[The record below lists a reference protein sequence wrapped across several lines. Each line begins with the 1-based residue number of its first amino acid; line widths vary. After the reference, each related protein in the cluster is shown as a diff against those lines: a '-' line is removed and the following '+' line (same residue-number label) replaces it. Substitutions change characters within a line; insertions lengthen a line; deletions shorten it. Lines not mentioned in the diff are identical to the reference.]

1 MMAYNMEISMS
12 KKKTAFLS
20 YAHEDKDFAER
31 IAIELRKAGID
42 AQIDKWE
49 IKAGDSLIQKI
60 FVEGIPKCDFFLI
73 SLSRASARSKW
84 VREELDSAMIKKI
97 EGGTKIIPLI
107 KEKCEIPPPLRAL
120 LRVDLSADFDAGI
133 RKVVKSIYDV
143 SDKPPLGKIPE
154 YITELKNSVGGLSQ
168 IASTVGSILLSRQ
181 DDQLDFEKVYTADEI
196 QRLTP
201 KLTAEGIN
209 DAVDELEE
217 YGLVQVKKHIGTT
230 PYDFGYVEPTYALF
244 LHFKDEG
251 LDYDP
256 IADIKTVAS
265 VAASEGKIFGNKIP
279 ELTRLQPVRINRA
292 VAYLDD
298 YGIVRVHKYLGAHGS
313 TASLN
318 FFVEATR
325 KTRQFVEEN
334 CK

>member
-1 MMAYNMEISMS
+1 MVIPMSMN
-12 KKKTAFLS
+12 KIAFLS

-31 IAIELRKAGID
+31 IANELLKARID
-42 AQIDKWE
+42 AQIDQWE
-49 IKAGDSLIQKI
+49 IKAGDPLIQKI

-73 SLSRASARSKW
+73 LLSDASVRSDW
-84 VREELDSAMIKKI
+84 VREELDLAMIKKI
-97 EGGTKIIPLI
+97 EGETRIIPLI
-107 KEKCEIPPPLRAL
+107 KEKCEIPHPLRTL
-120 LRVDLSADFDAGI
+120 LWVDLSADFDAGI

-143 SDKPPLGKIPE
+143 SEKPPLGTIPE

-168 IASTVGSILLSRQ
+168 VASTVGSILLSRQ
-181 DDQLDFEKVYTADEI
+181 DDQLDFEKGYTGEEI
-196 QRLTP
+196 RRLVP
-201 KLTAEGIN
+201 MLTKEEIN

-217 YGLVQVKKHIGTT
+217 YGLVRTGKDVDTALYNFSYI
-230 PYDFGYVEPTYALF
+230 ESTYALF

-256 IADIKTVAS
+256 IEDIKIVAS
-265 VAASEGKIFGNKIP
+265 VAASEGKIFGNKIQERTKLP
-279 ELTRLQPVRINRA
+279 PVRINRA
-292 VAYLDD
+292 VAYLED
-298 YGIVRVHKYLGAHGS
+298 YGIVRVHKYLGAVGS
-313 TASLN
+313 TALLN

>member
-1 MMAYNMEISMS
+1 MS

-20 YAHEDKDFAER
+20 YAHEDKNFAER

-42 AQIDKWE
+42 AQIAEWE
-49 IKAGDSLIQKI
+49 IKAGDPLIQKI

-73 SLSRASARSKW
+73 LLSRASARSKW

-97 EGGTKIIPLI
+97 EGGTRIIPLI
-107 KEKCEIPPPLRAL
+107 KEKCEIPPLLRAL
-120 LRVDLSADFDAGI
+120 LWADLSADFDGGI

-154 YITELKNSVGGLSQ
+154 YITELKNSVCGLSQ

-181 DDQLDFEKVYTADEI
+181 DDQLGFKKVYTAEEI

-201 KLTAEGIN
+201 KLTAEEIN

-217 YGLVQVKKHIGTT
+217 HGLVRIGKDVDTA
-230 PYDFGYVEPTYALF
+230 PYNFSYIEPTYALF
-244 LHFKDEG
+244 LHFKGEG
-251 LDYDP
+251 LDYNP
-256 IADIKTVAS
+256 VEDIKTVALS
-265 VAASEGKIFGNKIP
+265 VADSKKGQVRGNKIREHTKLP
-279 ELTRLQPVRINRA
+279 PVRISRA

-298 YGIVRVHKYLGAHGS
+298 YGIVRVSKYLGAVGS

-318 FFVEATR
+318 FSVEATR

-334 CK
+334 CR

>member
-1 MMAYNMEISMS
+1 MS
-12 KKKTAFLS
+12 KNKIAFLS

-31 IAIELRKAGID
+31 IAVELRKEGID
-42 AQIDKWE
+42 VWIGQWE

-60 FVEGIPKCDFFLI
+60 FGEGLSNCDIFLI
-73 SLSRASARSKW
+73 LLSSASVRSKW
-84 VREELDSAMIKKI
+84 VREELDLAMIKKI
-97 EGGTKIIPLI
+97 EGITRIIPLI
-107 KEKCEIPPPLRAL
+107 KENCEIPHPLRAL
-120 LRVDLSADFDAGI
+120 LWVDLSTDFDAGI

-143 SDKPPLGKIPE
+143 SEKPPLGTIPE
-154 YITELKNSVGGLSQ
+154 YITELKNSIAGLSRA
-168 IASTVGSILLSRQ
+168 ASTVGSILLSHQ
-181 DDQLDFEKVYTADEI
+181 DDQLGFEKVYTAEEI

-201 KLTAEGIN
+201 KLTAEEIN

-217 YGLVQVKKHIGTT
+217 HGLVRIGKDVDTA
-230 PYDFGYVEPTYALF
+230 PYNFSYIEPTYALF

-256 IADIKTVAS
+256 IEDIKTVAS
-265 VAASEGKIFGNKIP
+265 SVAASKRQIFGNKIQ
-279 ELTRLQPVRINRA
+279 ERTKLQPVRINRA

-298 YGIVRVHKYLGAHGS
+298 YGIVRVHKYLSAVGS
-313 TASLN
+313 TALLN

>member
-1 MMAYNMEISMS
+1 
-12 KKKTAFLS
+12 
-20 YAHEDKDFAER
+20 
-31 IAIELRKAGID
+31 
-42 AQIDKWE
+42 
-49 IKAGDSLIQKI
+49 
-60 FVEGIPKCDFFLI
+60 
-73 SLSRASARSKW
+73 
-84 VREELDSAMIKKI
+84 MIKKI

-120 LRVDLSADFDAGI
+120 LWVDLSADFDGGI

-181 DDQLDFEKVYTADEI
+181 DDQLCFKKVYTAEEI

-201 KLTAEGIN
+201 KLTAEEIN

-217 YGLVQVKKHIGTT
+217 HGLVQVKKDIDTA
-230 PYDFGYVEPTYALF
+230 PYDFGSVEPTYVLF

-265 VAASEGKIFGNKIP
+265 LAASKGTIFGNKIP
-279 ELTRLQPVRINRA
+279 ELTRLPPVRINRA
-292 VAYLDD
+292 VTYLDD
-298 YGIVRVHKYLGAHGS
+298 YGIVRVHEYLGAVGS

-318 FFVEATR
+318 FSVEATR